1 MTIDGTAGTVL
12 SESHQ
17 SSAASSS
24 SKPALLI
31 QIQPR
36 NGPLAPV
43 SYPSLA
49 TLAPPKPRPAYL
61 YYPRPDD
68 SGELPVPL
76 VRQLNWSFYTDCQ
89 DQEDYPESSDSVASR
104 RRLLP
109 QTEEALRLLR
119 EIDSNIAAVGPGVEF
134 EGENGFRALL
144 VSGVLLLFS
153 VVFELQFD
161 SEKDL
166 LGMEC
171 ATLRCKVDFLGILF
185 DVRRKDSVGIFKKN
199 KNAIL

>member
-1 MTIDGTAGTVL
+1 MSRLKTF
-12 SESHQ
+12 
-17 SSAASSS
+17 ASSGHN
-24 SKPALLI
+24 LEFYEGEGFLELG
-31 QIQPR
+31 QMET
-36 NGPLAPV
+36 

-89 DQEDYPESSDSVASR
+89 DQEDYPESSGSAASR

-144 VSGVLLLFS
+144 FRV
-153 VVFELQFD
+153 EQD
-161 SEKDL
+161 SIKGES
-166 LGMEC
+166 M
-171 ATLRCKVDFLGILF
+171 
-185 DVRRKDSVGIFKKN
+185 
-199 KNAIL
+199 